1 MNKNEIYETA
11 KNMAVEQVLNMYC
24 SKDDPNRPA
33 LKQLLENLLDCFM
46 LSERTVYLAKNDND
60 KGNGFYDR
68 KLATPVGSL
77 EISVPRTRTGNFR
90 PSILPDRYK
99 RVDSSYTDLLMSLVV
114 NGYSESS
121 LVQTLKAL
129 NLPYSENEILK
140 IKEDL
145 KNELQLFKQRELP
158 TSAFALIIDGYHCE
172 VKDNSKVK
180 QATCYVVLGIDL
192 EGKKDIFGV
201 YTFFGKENKADWM
214 KVFEDLITRG
224 LKEILV
230 VISDDFPGI
239 IDAVKL
245 AYPLADHQL
254 CFVHLQRNVR
264 KHMTKEDASAFNK
277 SLDRLRISSSDF
289 DEAVL
294 KFKELCDGY
303 LSKYPRFVKA
313 ISEKAEFYLAH
324 IKYPEEL
331 RKHIYTTNAVESV
344 NSMIEKIR
352 VNSGG
357 YFQSV
362 EVLEI
367 NIYLQRENLR
377 RTKWKHG
384 VPSIRKCINNITQLY
399 NLRYKLETQ
408 NS

>member
-1 MNKNEIYETA
+1 MEKNEIFETA
-11 KNMAVEQVLNMYC
+11 KNMAIEQVLNMYC
-24 SKDDPNRPA
+24 SKDDPTRPA
-33 LKQLLENLLDCFM
+33 LKQLLENLLEWFM
-46 LSERTVYLAKNDND
+46 LSERNIYLAKNQND

-68 KLATPVGSL
+68 TLATSVGTL
-77 EISVPRTRTGNFR
+77 EISVPRARSGNFR
-90 PSILPDRYK
+90 PSILPEPYK
-99 RVDSSYTDLLMSLVV
+99 RVDDSYTALLMSLVAS
-114 NGYSESS
+114 GYSESS
-121 LVQTLKAL
+121 LLQTLKNL

-158 TSAFALIIDGYHCE
+158 SSAFALIIDGYHCE
-172 VKDNSKVK
+172 IKDNSKVK

-201 YTFFGKENKADWM
+201 YTFFGKENKADWT

-224 LKEILV
+224 LKEVLI

-264 KHMTKEDASAFNK
+264 KHMSKEDASAFNK
-277 SLDRLRISSSDF
+277 SLDKLRISSSDF

-294 KFKELCDGY
+294 KFKELCKEY
-303 LSKYPRFVKA
+303 LVKYPRFVKG

-324 IKYPEEL
+324 MKYPEEL
-331 RKHIYTTNAVESV
+331 RKHIYTTNAVESI
-344 NSMIEKIR
+344 NSIIEKIR

-357 YFQSV
+357 YFQSID
-362 EVLEI
+362 VLEI
-367 NIYLQRENLR
+367 NVYLQRENLR
-377 RTKWKHG
+377 RTKWKNG
-384 VPSIRKCINNITQLY
+384 VPSIRKCLNNITQLY

>member
-1 MNKNEIYETA
+1 MEKNEIFETA
-11 KNMAVEQVLNMYC
+11 KNMAIEQVLNMYC
-24 SKDDPNRPA
+24 SKDDPTRPA
-33 LKQLLENLLDCFM
+33 LKQLLENLLEWFM
-46 LSERTVYLAKNDND
+46 LSERNIYLAKNQND

-68 KLATPVGSL
+68 TLATSVGTL
-77 EISVPRTRTGNFR
+77 EISVPRARSGNFR
-90 PSILPDRYK
+90 PSILPQPYK
-99 RVDSSYTDLLMSLVV
+99 RVDDSYTALLMSLVAS
-114 NGYSESS
+114 GYSESS
-121 LVQTLKAL
+121 LLQTLKNL

-158 TSAFALIIDGYHCE
+158 SSAFALIIDGYHCE
-172 VKDNSKVK
+172 IKDNSKVK

-201 YTFFGKENKADWM
+201 YTFFGKENKADWT

-224 LKEILV
+224 LKEVLI

-264 KHMTKEDASAFNK
+264 KHMSKEDASAFNK
-277 SLDRLRISSSDF
+277 SLDKLRISSSDF

-294 KFKELCDGY
+294 KFKELCKEY
-303 LSKYPRFVKA
+303 LVKYPRFVKG

-324 IKYPEEL
+324 MKYPEEL
-331 RKHIYTTNAVESV
+331 RKHIYTTNAVESI
-344 NSMIEKIR
+344 NSIIEKIR

-357 YFQSV
+357 YFQSID
-362 EVLEI
+362 VLEI
-367 NIYLQRENLR
+367 NVYLQRENLR
-377 RTKWKHG
+377 RTKWKNG
-384 VPSIRKCINNITQLY
+384 VPSIRKCLNNITQLY

>member
-1 MNKNEIYETA
+1 
-11 KNMAVEQVLNMYC
+11 
-24 SKDDPNRPA
+24 
-33 LKQLLENLLDCFM
+33 
-46 LSERTVYLAKNDND
+46 
-60 KGNGFYDR
+60 
-68 KLATPVGSL
+68 
-77 EISVPRTRTGNFR
+77 
-90 PSILPDRYK
+90 
-99 RVDSSYTDLLMSLVV
+99 
-114 NGYSESS
+114 
-121 LVQTLKAL
+121 
-129 NLPYSENEILK
+129 
-140 IKEDL
+140 
-145 KNELQLFKQRELP
+145 
-158 TSAFALIIDGYHCE
+158 
-172 VKDNSKVK
+172 
-180 QATCYVVLGIDL
+180 
-192 EGKKDIFGV
+192 
-201 YTFFGKENKADWM
+201 M
-214 KVFEDLITRG
+214 KVFDDLITRG
-224 LKEILV
+224 LKEVLI

-294 KFKELCDGY
+294 KFKELCNGY
-303 LSKYPRFVKA
+303 LSKYPRFIKA

-324 IKYPEEL
+324 MKYPEEL

-377 RTKWKHG
+377 RTKWKNG
-384 VPSIRKCINNITQLY
+384 VPNIRKCINNITQLY

>member
-1 MNKNEIYETA
+1 MEKNEIFETA
-11 KNMAVEQVLNMYC
+11 KNMAIEQVLNMYC
-24 SKDDPNRPA
+24 SKDDPTRPA
-33 LKQLLENLLDCFM
+33 LKQLLENLLEWFM
-46 LSERTVYLAKNDND
+46 LSERNIYLAKNQND

-68 KLATPVGSL
+68 TLATSVGTL
-77 EISVPRTRTGNFR
+77 EISVPRARSGNFR
-90 PSILPDRYK
+90 PSILPEPYK
-99 RVDSSYTDLLMSLVV
+99 RVDDSYTTLLMSLVAS
-114 NGYSESS
+114 GYSESS
-121 LVQTLKAL
+121 LLQTLKNL
-129 NLPYSENEILK
+129 NLPYSENKILK

-158 TSAFALIIDGYHCE
+158 SSAFVLIIDGYHCE
-172 VKDNSKVK
+172 IKDNSKVK

-201 YTFFGKENKADWM
+201 YTFFGKENKADWT

-224 LKEILV
+224 LKEVLI

-245 AYPLADHQL
+245 TYPLADHKA
-254 CFVHLQRNVR
+254 VHLQRNVR
-264 KHMTKEDASAFNK
+264 KHMSKEDASAFNK
-277 SLDRLRISSSDF
+277 SLDKLRISSSDF

-294 KFKELCDGY
+294 KFKELCKEY
-303 LSKYPRFVKA
+303 LVKYPRFVKG

-324 IKYPEEL
+324 MKYPEEL
-331 RKHIYTTNAVESV
+331 RKHIYTTNAVESI
-344 NSMIEKIR
+344 NSIIEKIR
-352 VNSGG
+352 INSGG
-357 YFQSV
+357 YFQSID
-362 EVLEI
+362 VLEI
-367 NIYLQRENLR
+367 NVYLQRENLH
-377 RTKWKHG
+377 RTKWKNG